1 MALPDQRLTLT
12 TEDMVVGL
20 REFPKDEGGAILL
33 GTVAIGM
40 GSMMNLEGERGEM
53 SKNFLDAVVELGKS
67 VDKEDKILAVKLG
80 MLFQQGKKFQDEEA
94 VKNWGK
100 GIE

>member
-12 TEDMVVGL
+12 AGDIAVGL

-33 GTVAIGM
+33 GIAAIGM
-40 GSMMNLEGERGEM
+40 GNMMNLEGERGEM
-53 SKNFLDAVVELGKS
+53 SQNFLDAVVELGKS
-67 VDKEDKILAVKLG
+67 ADKKDKILAVKLG
-80 MLFQQGKKFQDEEA
+80 FLFQQGKRFQDEVA
-94 VKNWGK
+94 GKNWGK